1 MVMMVNMVMRMA
13 MTIIIFEARNV
24 MSTFCTLNTFFANG
38 PFCCSSLRRPLHSVG
53 SYSKFPGDGT

>member
-1 MVMMVNMVMRMA
+1 MAMMMNMVMRMA

-24 MSTFCTLNTFFANG
+24 MSKFCTLNTFFANG
-38 PFCCSSLRRPLHSVG
+38 PFCSSLRRPEHSVG